1 MFTQTPRGQ
10 DYARDNFTRDTDL
23 IKSKLLDVLGGTGVV
38 VTWDTLEMSG
48 AIILSDTGAVVVDQS
63 VLDQRLDHY
72 RKSKDTLWNQ

>member
-10 DYARDNFTRDTDL
+10 EYARNNFSHDVSL
-23 IKSKLLDVLGGTGVV
+23 IKSELLQALDGTGVI

-48 AIILSDTGAVVVDQS
+48 AIILSDTGSVVVDQS